1 MTAVK
6 CVIMRLEL
14 AWDTERAVIMKRSL
28 RAGNALT
35 LARSVEALVPVH
47 SLTELRTLR
56 ALYGDPSDTESVGST
71 ELDGSTVGTE

>member
-47 SLTELRTLR
+47 SLTELRTLC
-56 ALYGDPSDTESVGST
+56 ALYGDPSDTEMVDRT
-71 ELDGSTVGTE
+71 EFNGSTVGTE

>member
-47 SLTELRTLR
+47 SLTELRTLC
-56 ALYGDPSDTESVGST
+56 ALYVGIT
-71 ELDGSTVGTE
+71 R